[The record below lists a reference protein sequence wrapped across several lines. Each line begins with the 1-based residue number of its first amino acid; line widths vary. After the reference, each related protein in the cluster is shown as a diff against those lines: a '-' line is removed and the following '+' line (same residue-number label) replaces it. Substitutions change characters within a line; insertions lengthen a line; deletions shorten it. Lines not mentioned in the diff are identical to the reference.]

1 VEHQSTEG
9 LELDQL
15 VEVIAYMKE
24 NLRDSLTVSVAA

>member
-24 NLRDSLTVSVAA
+24 NPQESLTVGVAA